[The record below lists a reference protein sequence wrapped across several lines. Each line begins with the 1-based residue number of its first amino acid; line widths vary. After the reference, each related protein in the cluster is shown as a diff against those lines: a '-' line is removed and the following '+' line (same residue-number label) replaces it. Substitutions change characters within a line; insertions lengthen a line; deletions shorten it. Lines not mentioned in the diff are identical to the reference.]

1 MSSQRVLARR
11 LKELEAFA
19 DSHTI
24 RVADS
29 VTICDCYLS
38 ACAKYVDEETMRKL
52 TAAGDDAFRRTIGR
66 TFAWT

>member
-24 RVADS
+24 RVADF
-29 VTICDCYLS
+29 VTICDYYLS
-38 ACAKYVDEETMRKL
+38 ACAKYVQ
-52 TAAGDDAFRRTIGR
+52 AHGGG
-66 TFAWT
+66 